1 MKANERL
8 KFQRYVFGSLMLL
21 TGGALAAWAPPAVA
35 AAAAPR
41 ATFAEL
47 LVAALAALGMALY
60 GWLAIGAVLSA
71 LAVGSSRL
79 ASTADMASRLLVPA
93 WWRRSVCWALGGVV
107 AALPLTAAGASAL
120 PSGHDDT
127 GGAPELSGLPF
138 PDRPVGHLATPH
150 IVVAQGDTL
159 WSIAAAH
166 LDAPATDEHIA
177 AAWPQWYRA
186 NRGVIGPDPD
196 LILPDTLLRRPR

>member
-1 MKANERL
+1 
-8 KFQRYVFGSLMLL
+8 V
-21 TGGALAAWAPPAVA
+21 T

-47 LVAALAALGMALY
+47 LVAALAALGIALY
-60 GWLAIGAVLSA
+60 GWLLLAIGLSV

-79 ASTADMASRLLVPA
+79 AITADVASRLLVPA

-107 AALPLTAAGASAL
+107 AALPLTAAGASAV
-120 PSGHDDT
+120 PSGNDDT
-127 GGAPELSGLPF
+127 AGAPELSGLPF
-138 PDRPVGHLATPH
+138 PDRPVGHLAPRH

-177 AAWPQWYRA
+177 AAWPRWYRA

>member
-1 MKANERL
+1 MKANDQLALRR
-8 KFQRYVFGSLMLL
+8 FRFAALMLL
-21 TGGALAAWAPPAVA
+21 TGGALATWVPPAVT

-41 ATFAEL
+41 PTFAEL
-47 LVAALAALGMALY
+47 LVAALAALGIALC
-60 GWLAIGAVLSA
+60 GWLLLAVGLSV

-79 ASTADMASRLLVPA
+79 ASTADMASRLLIPA
-93 WWRRSVCWALGGVV
+93 CWRRSVCWALGGVV
-107 AALPLTAAGASAL
+107 AALPLAAAGASAL
-120 PSGHDDT
+120 PSGNDDT
-127 GGAPELSGLPF
+127 AGAPELSGLPF
-138 PDRPVGHLATPH
+138 PDRPVGQLAPRH

-159 WSIAAAH
+159 WSIAAAQ
-166 LDAPATDEHIA
+166 LVAPATDEHIA